1 MFSSMKKLSTIFAL
15 LLCLGEETIASPMIN
30 FDMTPSNGAD
40 VEFNGT
46 SFGTVNDGIAGTIG
60 AQNTNMNF
68 IGFLAASITDT
79 LTGASLTFQGVD
91 AFGAPV
97 LSSGGIVVAQNTQ
110 GGHFSFWDENN
121 ELLLEGQLGAGV
133 IVGAQGSTT
142 GSFFNTEIGTFL
154 GGSLLQY
161 VSAQPAGLSLALGAI
176 FSNGQNGLS
185 LLFDSEGLALS
196 LNPFTA
202 DAAGVIDGVAAVPE
216 PITAALLVS
225 GLLVGA
231 GARRRNLKGITESK
245 IINNI

>member
-1 MFSSMKKLSTIFAL
+1 MSSSLKKLIIML
-15 LLCLGEETIASPMIN
+15 VVLLCWGNETNASPMIN
-30 FDMTPSNGAD
+30 FDMTPSTGAD

-46 SFGTVNDGIAGTIG
+46 SFGTINDGIASSMGE
-60 AQNTNMNF
+60 QNTNMNF

-91 AFGAPV
+91 ALGAPV
-97 LSSGGIVVAQNTQ
+97 LSSGGSLVAQNTQ

-121 ELLLEGQLGAGV
+121 DLLLEGQLGAGV

-161 VSAQPAGLSLALGAI
+161 VSAQPAGLSLALGSI

-185 LLFDSEGLALS
+185 LLFDDLGNPLNLS
-196 LNPFTA
+196 AFTA

-216 PITAALLVS
+216 PMTAALLVS

-231 GARRRNLKGITESK
+231 GARRRKVGQDRVLGLNK
-245 IINNI
+245 N